1 VAPYVLD
8 ASKAA
13 AMYSDVSGLVEYKLT
28 DLLTPNGAGLK
39 ASAADT
45 AARTRAAENFM
56 VDVGCGMCG
65 AAKSAN
71 QFHVVAPDGTRCFF
85 AMDSMEQKVM
95 SFKPRVKF
103 CACVRNKDQLSQIK
117 FTTMHHM
124 PSTKLRT
131 THVPPILLEQR
142 LNDERMKEKSRERL

>member
-39 ASAADT
+39 ASTADT

-56 VDVGCGMCG
+56 VDVGC
-65 AAKSAN
+65 
-71 QFHVVAPDGTRCFF
+71 VAQ
-85 AMDSMEQKVM
+85 QKVPTSFM
-95 SFKPRVKF
+95 SWLQMARDSSRW
-103 CACVRNKDQLSQIK
+103 VR
-117 FTTMHHM
+117 
-124 PSTKLRT
+124 
-131 THVPPILLEQR
+131 
-142 LNDERMKEKSRERL
+142 